1 MAISG
6 WCPISWDVKLLICGH
21 RSDNVILQEYI
32 DHENDTL
39 KLKSAKILQIF
50 ANDDDFVL
58 IESANKQMKADDSNK
73 ANTAGP

>member
-1 MAISG
+1 MKT
-6 WCPISWDVKLLICGH
+6 VNGH

-32 DHENDTL
+32 DHANDTL

>member
-1 MAISG
+1 MMS
-6 WCPISWDVKLLICGH
+6 DKLGCKASHMKTVTGH

-32 DHENDTL
+32 DHANDTL

-58 IESANKQMKADDSNK
+58 IESANKQMKAYDSNK

>member
-1 MAISG
+1 MMS
-6 WCPISWDVKLLICGH
+6 DKLGFKASHMKTVTGH
-21 RSDNVILQEYI
+21 RSDNVLLQEYI
-32 DHENDTL
+32 DHANNTL

-58 IESANKQMKADDSNK
+58 IESAKKQMKADDSNK

>member
-1 MAISG
+1 MKT
-6 WCPISWDVKLLICGH
+6 VTGH

-32 DHENDTL
+32 DHANDTL

>member
-1 MAISG
+1 MKT
-6 WCPISWDVKLLICGH
+6 VTGH
-21 RSDNVILQEYI
+21 RSDNVLLQEYI
-32 DHENDTL
+32 DHANNTL

-58 IESANKQMKADDSNK
+58 IESAKKQMKADDSNK

>member
-1 MAISG
+1 MMS
-6 WCPISWDVKLLICGH
+6 DKLRCKASHMKTVNGH

-32 DHENDTL
+32 DHANDTL

>member
-1 MAISG
+1 MMS
-6 WCPISWDVKLLICGH
+6 DKLGCKASYMKTVTGH
-21 RSDNVILQEYI
+21 RSDNVLLQEYI
-32 DHENDTL
+32 DHANNTL

-58 IESANKQMKADDSNK
+58 IESAKKQMKADDSNK